1 MKDISLRRSLSERKL
16 AKKER
21 KDKTQSVH
29 MERSLTP
36 ISIIGEKKKDDPVM
50 NGGGDSEFGTLNGK
64 KKKFWKLK
72 VRHRNF
78 ITPAPTASMD
88 IDTLHCSINPHR
100 N

>member
-36 ISIIGEKKKDDPVM
+36 ISIIGEKKKEDPVM

-72 VRHRNF
+72 VRHLN
-78 ITPAPTASMD
+78 IVTS
-88 IDTLHCSINPHR
+88 
-100 N
+100 